1 MTPKMEQHLS
11 PILGKWKRKLF
22 ELKKNES
29 KTLKSFQN
37 YYSRWSRALSTITTG
52 RARAVKV
59 EEMYLLNENWNLVPL
74 SENTVA
80 ITT

>member
-11 PILGKWKRKLF
+11 PILGKWNRKLF

-37 YYSRWSRALSTITTG
+37 YYSR
-52 RARAVKV
+52 
-59 EEMYLLNENWNLVPL
+59 
-74 SENTVA
+74 
-80 ITT
+80 

>member
-37 YYSRWSRALSTITTG
+37 YYSRWSRALSTITAG

-59 EEMYLLNENWNLVPL
+59 EEMYLLNENWNLAPL

-80 ITT
+80 ITR